1 MSNFNSDSASLTY
14 LTNPLYQQILKK
26 QDSVKSQNKTS
37 IKEDIKFYRKRITSI
52 TKEML
57 KNTYPNKEVRAIYE
71 NYVEGLINY
80 FKIQDT
86 ADIIQKQY
94 GDTKNTLEENNDNI
108 VEENTSDRK
117 SNNITDIESNN
128 ITELNERLIR
138 KIPSVPNLDNF
149 VIKQNQENEQDKRI
163 IPLILEVNLKD
174 PSLKK
179 KGVRE
184 KKNKLQNGVS
194 SNKCDKKL
202 VESFNSIELE
212 NNILVKKNSID

>member
-94 GDTKNTLEENNDNI
+94 GDTKITLEENNDNI

-184 KKNKLQNGVS
+184 KKHKLQNGVS

>member
-26 QDSVKSQNKTS
+26 QDSVKSQNKTL